1 MILQF
6 SVKNYVGEQ
15 AFVNTKEA
23 HSADLGTRL
32 VDLTQEIEDR
42 LVMFCHFG
50 LKLNKSSACGECL

>member
-42 LVMFCHFG
+42 LVMFCQFG
-50 LKLNKSSACGECL
+50 LKSN